1 MELGKIPV
9 DYHNKHTKDIIEEKH
24 RAGEIPMVHVFD
36 VYNMT
41 ALRSDGHRGGAD
53 CLHYAFPG
61 PIDWWN
67 HFLFTY
73 LKELS
78 GALSRENM
86 VNCRTW

>member
-1 MELGKIPV
+1 
-9 DYHNKHTKDIIEEKH
+9 
-24 RAGEIPMVHVFD
+24 MVYAID

-41 ALRSDGHRGGAD
+41 ALRSDGHRGGTD
-53 CLHYAFPG
+53 CLHYAYPG

-78 GALSRENM
+78 RVLSRENM
-86 VNCRTW
+86 VNCQSW